1 MTTRVCRLLGNQPPR
16 LLRALQFR
24 SEECL
29 QGLGAAHCA
38 AFQTAAQMLGGL
50 AAAAIPASRGDMLP
64 NIVADLHF
72 LTLNV
77 DALSID
83 ASLMALFSEAAVRL
97 AAALPEVSLPNG
109 MQPAACAITMV
120 CKGW

>member
-1 MTTRVCRLLGNQPPR
+1 
-16 LLRALQFR
+16 
-24 SEECL
+24 
-29 QGLGAAHCA
+29 
-38 AFQTAAQMLGGL
+38 MLGGL

-77 DALSID
+77 DALSMD

-97 AAALPEVSLPNG
+97 AAALPEVSPPSQG
-109 MQPAACAITMV
+109 MQSATRAITMV